1 MRGHMDG
8 WHRCISLV
16 PLPKTSTQKQWSSG
30 QTDSGQTRWR
40 GTGGNEPLKGWA
52 QWAKISGKEPPSSPE
67 IPANL
72 RERKIPPGNVSRM
85 KYWKTF
91 SYRANTPSH
100 MIQNH
105 FTWLH
110 WPWAR
115 QNKEMFLS
123 RPLTCVTLKSKII
136 FMHPDSSLAKFS
148 RGSSLSSLS
157 VIFYFFKLFC
167 CCYKTIRLTDSN
179 FHQRTE
185 RIENRN
191 ALKATVAL
199 GWHISPHHTDA
210 PNTRTFC

>member
-40 GTGGNEPLKGWA
+40 GSGGNEPLKGWA

-91 SYRANTPSH
+91 SYRANTP
-100 MIQNH
+100 
-105 FTWLH
+105 
-110 WPWAR
+110 
-115 QNKEMFLS
+115 LS
-123 RPLTCVTLKSKII
+123 CDSEPFHLVTLAMSKTEQRNVSITSFNLRYIKKQDYFHASWQQPCQVFQRLLTFII
-136 FMHPDSSLAKFS
+136 IRNFLFLQIILLLLQDYQTDRLQ
-148 RGSSLSSLS
+148 LSS
-157 VIFYFFKLFC
+157 
-167 CCYKTIRLTDSN
+167 
-179 FHQRTE
+179 
-185 RIENRN
+185 ENWKDRKQM
-191 ALKATVAL
+191 L
-199 GWHISPHHTDA
+199 
-210 PNTRTFC
+210 